1 MQILLLIITTGI
13 PGFYTYYAL
22 SNKNLVY
29 FNSDNKK
36 VILAFFSVVS
46 VFIFLLTLSL
56 FSGQN
61 NVNQLFQKLTF
72 TKTLSALI
80 VSILIIIILTEFA
93 YTKIIEIY
101 NTFSNHNR
109 KSNNF
114 KKVETLPVHLLKYED
129 NKYKMFITVKDFEG
143 NIIEKGFLDNYSR
156 KHNRNIL
163 LDTRFNANYEDF
175 KKLSE
180 YKDSYL
186 DFENQVKLE
195 YLYIDKE
202 KLIISS

>member
-29 FNSDNKK
+29 FDSDNKK

-61 NVNQLFQKLTF
+61 NVNQLFQELTF
-72 TKTLSALI
+72 TKTLSSLI
-80 VSILIIIILTEFA
+80 VSISIIIVLTELL
-93 YTKIIEIY
+93 YTKIIEVY
-101 NTFSNHNR
+101 NYFSNNNR
-109 KSNNF
+109 KSSNL
-114 KKVETLPVHLLKYED
+114 KITETLPVHLLKYED
-129 NKYKMFITVKDFEG
+129 NRYKMFITVKDFEG
-143 NIIEKGFLDNYSR
+143 NVIEKGFLDNYSR

-163 LDTRFNANYEDF
+163 LDTRFNDDYEHF
-175 KKLSE
+175 LKLSE

-186 DFENQVKLE
+186 GFENQVKLE
-195 YLYIDKE
+195 YLYIDK
-202 KLIISS
+202 KKFAISF

>member
-36 VILAFFSVVS
+36 VILTFFSVVS

-80 VSILIIIILTEFA
+80 VSILIIIILTEFV

-101 NTFSNHNR
+101 NIFSNHR
-109 KSNNF
+109 
-114 KKVETLPVHLLKYED
+114 
-129 NKYKMFITVKDFEG
+129 
-143 NIIEKGFLDNYSR
+143 
-156 KHNRNIL
+156 
-163 LDTRFNANYEDF
+163 
-175 KKLSE
+175 
-180 YKDSYL
+180 
-186 DFENQVKLE
+186 
-195 YLYIDKE
+195 
-202 KLIISS
+202 

>member
-80 VSILIIIILTEFA
+80 VSILIIIILTEFV

-101 NTFSNHNR
+101 NIFSNHNR
-109 KSNNF
+109 KSNNL

-143 NIIEKGFLDNYSR
+143 NIIEKGFLDNHSR

-163 LDTRFNANYEDF
+163 LDTRFNANYEAF
-175 KKLSE
+175 KTLSE
-180 YKDSYL
+180 YNDSYL
-186 DFENQVKLE
+186 DFENKVKLE
-195 YLYIDKE
+195 YLYIDKK

>member
-29 FNSDNKK
+29 FDSDNKK

-80 VSILIIIILTEFA
+80 VSILIIIMLTEFA

>member
-1 MQILLLIITTGI
+1 MQILLLLITTGI

-36 VILAFFSVVS
+36 IILAFFSIVS

-61 NVNQLFQKLTF
+61 NVNQLFQELTF
-72 TKTLSALI
+72 TKTLSSLI
-80 VSILIIIILTEFA
+80 VSISIIIVLTELL
-93 YTKIIEIY
+93 YTKIVEVY
-101 NTFSNHNR
+101 NYFSNNNR
-109 KSNNF
+109 KSSDL
-114 KKVETLPVHLLKYED
+114 KITETLPVHLLKYED
-129 NKYKMFITVKDFEG
+129 NRYKMFITVKDFEG
-143 NIIEKGFLDNYSR
+143 NVIEKGFLDNYSR

-163 LDTRFNANYEDF
+163 LDTRFNDNYEHF
-175 KKLSE
+175 LKLSE

-186 DFENQVKLE
+186 DFENQIKLE

-202 KLIISS
+202 IFAISF

>member
-29 FNSDNKK
+29 FDSDNKK

-80 VSILIIIILTEFA
+80 VSILIIIILTEIV

-101 NTFSNHNR
+101 NIFSNHNR
-109 KSNNF
+109 KSN
-114 KKVETLPVHLLKYED
+114 
-129 NKYKMFITVKDFEG
+129 
-143 NIIEKGFLDNYSR
+143 
-156 KHNRNIL
+156 
-163 LDTRFNANYEDF
+163 
-175 KKLSE
+175 
-180 YKDSYL
+180 
-186 DFENQVKLE
+186 
-195 YLYIDKE
+195 
-202 KLIISS
+202 

>member
-29 FNSDNKK
+29 FDSDTKK

-80 VSILIIIILTEFA
+80 VSILIIIILTEFV

-109 KSNNF
+109 KSNNL

>member
-109 KSNNF
+109 KSNNL

-195 YLYIDKE
+195 YLYIDKK

>member
-80 VSILIIIILTEFA
+80 VSILIIIILTEFV

-101 NTFSNHNR
+101 NIFSNHNR
-109 KSNNF
+109 KSNNL

-143 NIIEKGFLDNYSR
+143 NIIEKGFLDNYS
-156 KHNRNIL
+156 
-163 LDTRFNANYEDF
+163 
-175 KKLSE
+175 
-180 YKDSYL
+180 
-186 DFENQVKLE
+186 
-195 YLYIDKE
+195 
-202 KLIISS
+202 

>member
-29 FNSDNKK
+29 FDSDNKK

-61 NVNQLFQKLTF
+61 NVNQLFQELTF
-72 TKTLSALI
+72 TKTLSSLI
-80 VSILIIIILTEFA
+80 VSISIIIVLTELL
-93 YTKIIEIY
+93 YTKIIEVY
-101 NTFSNHNR
+101 NYFSNNNR
-109 KSNNF
+109 KSSNL
-114 KKVETLPVHLLKYED
+114 KITETLPVHLLKYED
-129 NKYKMFITVKDFEG
+129 NRYKMFITVKDFEG
-143 NIIEKGFLDNYSR
+143 NVIEKGFLDNYSR

-163 LDTRFNANYEDF
+163 LDTRFNDDYEHF
-175 KKLSE
+175 LKLSE

-195 YLYIDKE
+195 YLYIDK
-202 KLIISS
+202 KKFAISF

>member
-36 VILAFFSVVS
+36 VVLAFFSVVS

-80 VSILIIIILTEFA
+80 VSILIIIILTEFV

-101 NTFSNHNR
+101 NIFSNHNR
-109 KSNNF
+109 KSNNL

-163 LDTRFNANYEDF
+163 LDTRFNANYEAF
-175 KKLSE
+175 KTLSE
-180 YKDSYL
+180 YNDSYL
-186 DFENQVKLE
+186 DFENKVKLE
-195 YLYIDKE
+195 YLYIDKK

>member
-1 MQILLLIITTGI
+1 MQILLLLITTGI

-29 FNSDNKK
+29 FDSDNKK

-61 NVNQLFQKLTF
+61 NVNQLFQELTF
-72 TKTLSALI
+72 TKTLSSLI
-80 VSILIIIILTEFA
+80 VSISIIIVLTELL
-93 YTKIIEIY
+93 YTKIIEVY
-101 NTFSNHNR
+101 NYFSNNNR
-109 KSNNF
+109 KSSNL
-114 KKVETLPVHLLKYED
+114 KITETLPVHLLKYED
-129 NKYKMFITVKDFEG
+129 NRYKMFITVKDFEG
-143 NIIEKGFLDNYSR
+143 NVIEKGFLDNYSR

-163 LDTRFNANYEDF
+163 LDTRFNDNYEHF
-175 KKLSE
+175 LKLSE

-195 YLYIDKE
+195 YLYIDK
-202 KLIISS
+202 KKFAISF

>member
-1 MQILLLIITTGI
+1 MIITTGI

-80 VSILIIIILTEFA
+80 VSILIIIILTEFV

-101 NTFSNHNR
+101 NIFSNHNR
-109 KSNNF
+109 KSNNL

-156 KHNRNIL
+156 KQNRNIL

-175 KKLSE
+175 KTLSE
-180 YKDSYL
+180 YNDSYL
-186 DFENQVKLE
+186 DFENKVKLE
-195 YLYIDKE
+195 YLYIDKK

>member
-1 MQILLLIITTGI
+1 MIITTGI

-80 VSILIIIILTEFA
+80 VSILIIIILTEFV

-101 NTFSNHNR
+101 NIFSNHNR
-109 KSNNF
+109 KSNNL

-156 KHNRNIL
+156 KYNRNIL
-163 LDTRFNANYEDF
+163 LDTRFNANYEAF
-175 KKLSE
+175 KTLSE
-180 YKDSYL
+180 YNDSYL
-186 DFENQVKLE
+186 DFENKVKLE
-195 YLYIDKE
+195 YLYIDKK

>member
-1 MQILLLIITTGI
+1 M
-13 PGFYTYYAL
+13 
-22 SNKNLVY
+22 Y
-29 FNSDNKK
+29 FDSDNKK

-46 VFIFLLTLSL
+46 VFIFLLALSL

-109 KSNNF
+109 KSNNL

-175 KKLSE
+175 KKMSE
-180 YKDSYL
+180 YNDSYL
-186 DFENQVKLE
+186 DFENHVKLE
-195 YLYIDKE
+195 YLYIDKK

>member
-1 MQILLLIITTGI
+1 M
-13 PGFYTYYAL
+13 
-22 SNKNLVY
+22 
-29 FNSDNKK
+29 
-36 VILAFFSVVS
+36 
-46 VFIFLLTLSL
+46 
-56 FSGQN
+56 
-61 NVNQLFQKLTF
+61 
-72 TKTLSALI
+72 SALI

-109 KSNNF
+109 KSNNL

-156 KHNRNIL
+156 IHNRNIL

-180 YKDSYL
+180 YNDSYL

-195 YLYIDKE
+195 YLYIDKK

>member
-29 FNSDNKK
+29 FDSDNKK

-56 FSGQN
+56 FSGKN
-61 NVNQLFQKLTF
+61 NVNQLFQELTF
-72 TKTLSALI
+72 TKTLSSLI
-80 VSILIIIILTEFA
+80 VSISIIIVLTELL
-93 YTKIIEIY
+93 YTKIIEVY
-101 NTFSNHNR
+101 NYFSNNNR
-109 KSNNF
+109 KSSNL
-114 KKVETLPVHLLKYED
+114 KITETLPVHLLKYED
-129 NKYKMFITVKDFEG
+129 NRYKMFITVKDFEG
-143 NIIEKGFLDNYSR
+143 NVIEKGFLDNYSR

-163 LDTRFNANYEDF
+163 LDTRFNDDYEHF
-175 KKLSE
+175 LKLSE

-195 YLYIDKE
+195 YLYIDK
-202 KLIISS
+202 KKFAISF

>member
-29 FNSDNKK
+29 FDSDNKK

>member
-1 MQILLLIITTGI
+1 MQILLLLITTGI

-36 VILAFFSVVS
+36 IILAFFSIVS

-61 NVNQLFQKLTF
+61 NVNQLFQELTF
-72 TKTLSALI
+72 TKTLSSLI
-80 VSILIIIILTEFA
+80 VSISIIIVLTELL
-93 YTKIIEIY
+93 YTKIVEVY
-101 NTFSNHNR
+101 NYFSNNNR
-109 KSNNF
+109 KSGDL
-114 KKVETLPVHLLKYED
+114 KITETLPVHLLKYED
-129 NKYKMFITVKDFEG
+129 NRYKMFITVKDFEG
-143 NIIEKGFLDNYSR
+143 NVIEKGFLDNYSR

-163 LDTRFNANYEDF
+163 LDTRFNDNYEHF
-175 KKLSE
+175 LKLSE

-186 DFENQVKLE
+186 DFENQIKLE

-202 KLIISS
+202 IFAISF

>member
-29 FNSDNKK
+29 FDSDNKK

-109 KSNNF
+109 KSINL

-195 YLYIDKE
+195 YLYIDKK

>member
-29 FNSDNKK
+29 FDSDNKK

-61 NVNQLFQKLTF
+61 NVNQLFQELTF
-72 TKTLSALI
+72 TKTLSSLI
-80 VSILIIIILTEFA
+80 VSISIIIVLTELL
-93 YTKIIEIY
+93 YTKIVEVY
-101 NTFSNHNR
+101 NYFSNNNR
-109 KSNNF
+109 KSSNL
-114 KKVETLPVHLLKYED
+114 KITETLPVHLLKYED
-129 NKYKMFITVKDFEG
+129 NRYKMFITVKDFEG
-143 NIIEKGFLDNYSR
+143 NVIEKGFLDNYSR

-163 LDTRFNANYEDF
+163 LDTRFNDDYEHF
-175 KKLSE
+175 LKLSE

-186 DFENQVKLE
+186 GFENQVKLE
-195 YLYIDKE
+195 YLYIDK
-202 KLIISS
+202 KKFAISF

>member
-29 FNSDNKK
+29 FDSDNKK

-46 VFIFLLTLSL
+46 VFIFLLTVSL

-61 NVNQLFQKLTF
+61 NVNQLFQELTF
-72 TKTLSALI
+72 TKTLSSLI
-80 VSILIIIILTEFA
+80 VSISIIIVLTELL
-93 YTKIIEIY
+93 YTKIIEVY
-101 NTFSNHNR
+101 NYFSNNNR
-109 KSNNF
+109 KSSNL
-114 KKVETLPVHLLKYED
+114 KITETLPVHLLKYED
-129 NKYKMFITVKDFEG
+129 NRYKMFITVKDFEG
-143 NIIEKGFLDNYSR
+143 NVIEKGFLDNYSR

-163 LDTRFNANYEDF
+163 LDTRFNDDYEHF
-175 KKLSE
+175 LKLSE

-186 DFENQVKLE
+186 GFENQVKLE
-195 YLYIDKE
+195 YLYIDK
-202 KLIISS
+202 KKFAISF

>member
-1 MQILLLIITTGI
+1 MQILLLLIITGI

-36 VILAFFSVVS
+36 IILSFFSIVS
-46 VFIFLLTLSL
+46 VFIFLLILSL

-61 NVNQLFQKLTF
+61 NVNQLFQELTF
-72 TKTLSALI
+72 TKILSSLI
-80 VSILIIIILTEFA
+80 VSILIIIVLTEFL
-93 YTKIIEIY
+93 YTKIIEVY
-101 NTFSNHNR
+101 NHFSNNNR
-109 KSNNF
+109 KSSNL
-114 KKVETLPVHLLKYED
+114 KITETLPVHLLKYED
-129 NKYKMFITVKDFEG
+129 NRYKMFITIKDFED

-163 LDTRFNANYEDF
+163 LDTRFNDSYEHF
-175 KKLSE
+175 LKLSE

-186 DFENQVKLE
+186 DFENKVKLE
-195 YLYIDKE
+195 YLYIDK
-202 KLIISS
+202 KKFAISF

>member
-29 FNSDNKK
+29 FDSVNKK

-109 KSNNF
+109 KSNNL
-114 KKVETLPVHLLKYED
+114 KTVETLPVHLLKYED
-129 NKYKMFITVKDFEG
+129 NKYKMFITVKDFED

-202 KLIISS
+202 KLIITS

>member
-80 VSILIIIILTEFA
+80 VSILIIIILTEFV

-101 NTFSNHNR
+101 NIFSNHNR
-109 KSNNF
+109 KSNNL

-156 KHNRNIL
+156 KYNRNIL
-163 LDTRFNANYEDF
+163 LDTRFNANYEAF
-175 KKLSE
+175 KTLSE
-180 YKDSYL
+180 YNDSYL
-186 DFENQVKLE
+186 DFENKVKLE
-195 YLYIDKE
+195 YLYIDKK

>member
-29 FNSDNKK
+29 FDSDNKK

-109 KSNNF
+109 KSNNL